1 MDYHMPQIQGID
13 WEKAHRYIPSKDL
26 LLDVLKEIIKQA
38 PKDTKLL
45 TDYKEHVITDP
56 SEENFTAYRIQA
68 HAMKASLRSIGSD
81 LFDEA
86 YALETAG
93 RQMEMDP
100 IQKDTEAFIRDYLS
114 LVEILKGLVDTDA
127 DAPGFDEALF
137 FEKIKCVKDA
147 MASFDVP
154 TLQEAFTIISDMEI
168 PGQYGDRINALKPA
182 VRDLDYDT
190 VMKLCDEIEEIR
202 N

>member
-45 TDYKEHVITDP
+45 RDYKEQVTQDP
-56 SEENFTAYRIQA
+56 SEENYTAYRIQA

-86 YALETAG
+86 YALEIAG
-93 RQMEMDP
+93 RQMQMDP
-100 IQKDTEAFIRDYLS
+100 ILKDTEAFIRDYLS
-114 LVEILKGLVDTDA
+114 LAEILKGLVDTDA
-127 DAPGFDEALF
+127 DDLGFDEALF
-137 FEKIKCVKDA
+137 FEKIKCVKTA
-147 MASFDVP
+147 MEAFDVP
-154 TLQEAFTIISDMEI
+154 TLQEAFHIVSDMEI
-168 PGQYGDRINALKPA
+168 PVQYADHINALKPA

-190 VMKLCDEIEEIR
+190 VMKLCDEIEEMR

>member
-1 MDYHMPQIQGID
+1 MDYHMPQIEGID
-13 WEKAHRYIPSKDL
+13 WEKAHRYIPSKEL

-38 PKDTKLL
+38 PEDTKLL
-45 TDYKEHVITDP
+45 TEYKEQVLQDP
-56 SEENFTAYRIQA
+56 SEENYTAYRIQA

-86 YALETAG
+86 YALEIAG
-93 RQMEMDP
+93 RQMQMYP
-100 IQKDTEAFIRDYLS
+100 ILKDTEAFINDYLALS
-114 LVEILKGLVDTDA
+114 DTLRGLVDTDQ
-127 DAPGFDEALF
+127 DACGFDEALF

-147 MASFDVP
+147 MASFDVT
-154 TLQEAFTIISDMEI
+154 TLQEAFHIVSDMEI
-168 PGQYGDRINALKPA
+168 PGQYADHINGLKPA

-190 VMKLCDEIEEIR
+190 VMKLCDEIEEMR